1 MSFSS
6 RDDFKA
12 FENRQ
17 RAIGPVS
24 GLDDQETPMTEM
36 TDVSSSSSSSSSAP
50 EPIIG
55 DQKITMASSGSTFS
69 NASPISSA
77 SSVTF
82 FASVPSLKELAA
94 TQLINQLGSVQA
106 VEKYISQHPGTDI
119 KPMLGDA
126 LERLQSQVNL
136 LLVHVVKAEQKEAEE
151 IIKTNPMLLL
161 SKGRVVDYS
170 GRSIEGTAFQMA
182 LGAEDVKY
190 HANEECMAEMIQRY
204 LKELP
209 NGESEI
215 QTQIQE
221 QFPEGWEV
229 KENERSKND
238 LAALKKV
245 VNAIAK
251 SKEGDA
257 CEAALEEF
265 RKYLK
270 PEGVITTGKHFNA
283 QLLVE
288 AFKLYDKNYNRFG
301 DYDSPKNIL
310 CWRKVIGYIQRFLP
324 ANYAQVFSQGFYP
337 IVESDEKLNRSL
349 KFRHKN
355 NLSFFPLDT
364 YPSSRLGFD
373 FAVGGWGGGAVRCLG
388 AGVSSWGTWS
398 GANSRHCRQAGS
410 YFTQKTS
417 ALQELIQRPDNHSK
431 NRCVVM

>member
-6 RDDFKA
+6 RNA

-24 GLDDQETPMTEM
+24 GLDDQETQM

-50 EPIIG
+50 EPIMG

-69 NASPISSA
+69 NASSISSA

-82 FASVPSLKELAA
+82 FVPSLKELAA

-106 VEKYISQHPGTDI
+106 VEKYISQHPGIDM

-270 PEGVITTGKHFNA
+270 PEGVITTGKHFNP
-283 QLLVE
+283 QLLIE
-288 AFKLYDKNYNRFG
+288 AFNLYDKNYNSFG
-301 DYDSPKNIL
+301 DYYSRKNIL

-324 ANYAQVFSQGFYP
+324 ANYAQAFSQGLYH
-337 IVESDEKLNRSL
+337 IVESHEKLNRSL
-349 KFRHKN
+349 KFRHIN
-355 NLSFFPLDT
+355 NLSFFPHDT
-364 YPSSRLGFD
+364 DPSSRLGFD
-373 FAVGGWGGGAVRCLG
+373 FAAAGACFPLLTPWGS
-388 AGVSSWGTWS
+388 GVDGHVVWLSSY
-398 GANSRHCRQAGS
+398 AK
-410 YFTQKTS
+410 QKTS
-417 ALQELIQRPDNHSK
+417 ALRELIQRPDNRSTS
-431 NRCVVM
+431 RCVVM